1 MYNNQI
7 KSPKRGEEKKTGQ
20 LLRNNKVLCYFL
32 PIFPFKEFLKHDAVS
47 HSTSLFNTQRNW
59 ESIMP
64 VSSGNHAFQ
73 KQSLFRSFVLWH
85 IQHWVQV
92 CFVKFANEFSRPMQ
106 RSETTYQKFQQNN
119 NVSDSIF
126 WLCSH
131 SSLKQYNTQK
141 LHYTFVFVKLAAG
154 FQNL

>member
-1 MYNNQI
+1 MYNNQV
-7 KSPKRGEEKKTGQ
+7 KSPKRGEEEKKTGQ

-85 IQHWVQV
+85 IQH
-92 CFVKFANEFSRPMQ
+92 CECRFVLLNLQMSLA
-106 RSETTYQKFQQNN
+106 
-119 NVSDSIF
+119 D
-126 WLCSH
+126 LCSDQRQLIKN
-131 SSLKQYNTQK
+131 SNRITMYQTASFDCAVTPR
-141 LHYTFVFVKLAAG
+141 
-154 FQNL
+154 